1 MPDASGSL
9 PSAGLGRRDLP
20 LIVEPTV
27 ERYLLRMQ
35 VAEDPVLAEMERI
48 GEDRGFPI
56 VGPMVGRL
64 LEQYARGIGAS
75 SVFEMGSGFGYST
88 VWFARALSAKGRV
101 VHTEMDPGLSQEA
114 KEWLGKA
121 GLAKRVE
128 FRLGDAVD
136 LLERDQGPYDIVFI
150 DIDKEQYPEAWRL
163 ARDRVRVGGLVLTD
177 NALWHGKVAGKAKDA
192 ATEGVREYNRLAQA
206 DEDYLTTIL
215 PVRDG
220 LSVSLRVD

>member
-1 MPDASGSL
+1 
-9 PSAGLGRRDLP
+9 

-64 LEQYARGIGAS
+64 LEQYARGIGAA

-88 VWFARALSAKGRV
+88 IWFARALGAKGKV
-101 VHTEMDPGLSQEA
+101 VHTETDPGLSQEA
-114 KEWLGKA
+114 REWLGKA
-121 GLAKRVE
+121 DLAKRVE

-136 LLERDQGPYDIVFI
+136 LLKRDKGPFDIVFI
-150 DIDKEQYPEAWRL
+150 DIDKEQYPQAWAL

-220 LSVSLRVD
+220 LSVSLRVN

>member
-1 MPDASGSL
+1 MPDALGSL
-9 PSAGLGRRDLP
+9 RPRGVEGRDRQM
-20 LIVEPTV
+20 IVEPTI

-35 VAEDPVLAEMERI
+35 LAEDPVLAEMERI

-56 VGPMVGRL
+56 VGPLVGRL
-64 LEQYARGIGAS
+64 LEQYARGIGAR

-88 VWFARALSAKGRV
+88 GWFARAVGAKGKV
-101 VHTEMDPGLSQEA
+101 VHTENDPALSQEA
-114 KEWLGKA
+114 KDWLRKA
-121 GLAKRVE
+121 GLDKGVD

-136 LLERDQGPYDIVFI
+136 LLRKDKGPYDIVFI
-150 DIDKEQYPEAWRL
+150 DIDKEDYPKAWEL

-177 NALWHGKVAGKAKDA
+177 NALWHGKVVGPSKDA
-192 ATEGVREYNRLAQA
+192 ATVGVKEYNRLAQA

-220 LSVSLRVD
+220 LSVSLRVK

>member
-1 MPDASGSL
+1 M
-9 PSAGLGRRDLP
+9 
-20 LIVEPTV
+20 IVEPTV

-35 VAEDPVLAEMERI
+35 LAEDPVLAEMERV

-56 VGPMVGRL
+56 VGPLVGRL

-88 VWFARALSAKGRV
+88 AWFARAVGAKGKV

-114 KEWLGKA
+114 KDWLGKA

-136 LLERDQGPYDIVFI
+136 LLKRDKGPHDIVFI
-150 DIDKEQYPEAWRL
+150 DIDKEQYPQAWEL

-177 NALWHGKVAGKAKDA
+177 NALWHGKVAGKANDA
-192 ATEGVREYNRLAQA
+192 ATAGVREYNRLAQA

-220 LSVSLRVD
+220 LSVSLRIQ